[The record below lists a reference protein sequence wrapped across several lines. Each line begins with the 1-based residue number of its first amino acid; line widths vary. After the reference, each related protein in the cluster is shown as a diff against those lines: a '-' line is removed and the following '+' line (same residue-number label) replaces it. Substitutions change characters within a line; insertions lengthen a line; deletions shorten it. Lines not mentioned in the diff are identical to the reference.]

1 MVAIEG
7 LAPAHAALAR
17 AARAEIV
24 PAVRPSCSSA
34 TRPPGCCESHFSVL
48 IPGGELGAQYR
59 HTLPQLRW
67 FWSITVYVDPALGVT
82 TKGRVPTLEAK
93 ARFCASWSRVSE
105 AREQKERQ
113 QP

>member
-17 AARAEIV
+17 AARAEMV

-48 IPGGELGAQYR
+48 IPGGELGGQYR
-59 HTLPQLRW
+59 HTLPAAAVVLVNQRLLLIRR
-67 FWSITVYVDPALGVT
+67 SG
-82 TKGRVPTLEAK
+82 
-93 ARFCASWSRVSE
+93 
-105 AREQKERQ
+105 
-113 QP
+113 